1 MLMTIVIVLLIL
13 MLIGSLPNWGY
24 SAGWGNGPAGL
35 LSTVL
40 VIVLILWVVQR
51 L

>member
-1 MLMTIVIVLLIL
+1 MLMTIVIILLIL
-13 MLIGSLPNWGY
+13 MVVGALPNWGY